1 MELGLRGKCAVVTGG
16 SKGIGRA
23 IALALAEE
31 GANVAI
37 CARGEEALRDTERA
51 LRERG
56 GTVVA
61 DVCDVADPVA
71 LDGFLESA
79 RKAFGRLDILVNNPS
94 ALASAFADDE
104 TGWRSSFDVDIMAA
118 VRASWKVVPWMAES
132 GGGSILHISSV
143 SGLEAGSPPAYA
155 AAKAALISHSKT
167 LAVALAPQKIRVN
180 VIAPGS
186 IEFAGGLW
194 EAARQNDPAF
204 YATVLGTIPWSRMG
218 TPEEVAN
225 AAVFLVSDRASW
237 ITGVCLGVDGGQ
249 RKANI

>member
-1 MELGLRGKCAVVTGG
+1 MDLGLDGKCAVVTGG

-23 IALALAEE
+23 IAIALAEE
-31 GANVAI
+31 GAHVAI
-37 CARGEEALRDTERA
+37 CARGKNALSDTEKQ

-56 GTVVA
+56 GKVVA
-61 DVCDVADPVA
+61 EVCDVADPVA

-79 RKAFGRLDILVNNPS
+79 RKTFGRLDILINNVS
-94 ALASAFADDE
+94 ALTGAFTDDE
-104 TGWRSSFDVDIMAA
+104 DGWRSSLNVDLMAA
-118 VRASWKVVPWMAES
+118 VRASWKVVPWFSES
-132 GGGSILHISSV
+132 GGGCVLHISSG

-186 IEFAGGLW
+186 IEFEGGLW
-194 EAARQNDPAF
+194 EATRQSNPEF
-204 YATVLGTIPWSRMG
+204 YDMVQGTIPWGRMG
-218 TPEEVAN
+218 TPEEVAD